1 MEADYIY
8 LSTFMSE
15 LIGVSE
21 LIKKVYSMV
30 LKYSE
35 VHNEYHT
42 ISKTFGTINQS
53 IFHEDN
59 SACLKFST
67 VPKISTRTKH
77 ISIP

>member
-35 VHNEYHT
+35 VHNEYHK

-67 VPKISTRTKH
+67 VPKIST
-77 ISIP
+77 